1 MESTQWNVLFMFGPS
16 GCGKTLLI
24 EQLLRNSQICFE
36 YAMAKS
42 MENEEGDDIY
52 QDIFDVMTEI
62 ISKNDPFGEK
72 VTLSN

>member
-1 MESTQWNVLFMFGPS
+1 MFGPS